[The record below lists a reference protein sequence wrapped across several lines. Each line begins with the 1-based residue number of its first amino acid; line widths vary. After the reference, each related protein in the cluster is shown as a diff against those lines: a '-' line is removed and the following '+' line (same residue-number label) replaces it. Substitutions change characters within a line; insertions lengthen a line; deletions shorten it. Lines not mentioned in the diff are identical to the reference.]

1 MFNRNLIVGVLASLM
16 MVTYVP
22 AQTAPQPLTNDD
34 VVSLAKEGLPESTII
49 SAIQSQN
56 NNFDLSANGLIGL
69 KKHGVSS
76 GMIDAMLAA
85 SKAPAAPV
93 AAAPAQAAPA
103 VAGEPSVT
111 ISDGGA
117 NNPLPLSKTQISQ
130 TKTKSAS
137 LTGLASDAALVSAFQ
152 GIALQAGASALY
164 RNGSVIGGGMLGS
177 AGGMMSGFLARRKPT
192 VTEVWAIAGQKA
204 ETVASNNPSFE
215 VHFANI
221 PGVNADEYEPVLIK
235 LAPSAKNFRLV
246 GATEAK
252 QDVFESQALD
262 WQVYSSFVEDRVA
275 AQAKKSGLG
284 RYELAPNAPLASG
297 EYGIALRPLNKGKK
311 FSASSVQQNS
321 GDGMLFNSVWAFSV
335 N

>member
-1 MFNRNLIVGVLASLM
+1 MFNRSLIVSVLASLM
-16 MVTYVP
+16 MVTYVA
-22 AQTAPQPLTNDD
+22 AQSAPQPLTNND
-34 VVSLAKEGLPESTII
+34 VISLAKEGLPESTII

-56 NNFDLSANGLIGL
+56 NNFDLSATGLISL
-69 KKHGVSS
+69 KKCGVPAPV
-76 GMIDAMLAA
+76 IDAMLAA
-85 SKAPAAPV
+85 SKAPTAPV
-93 AAAPAQAAPA
+93 AAAPVQSAPA
-103 VAGEPSVT
+103 IAGQPFVT
-111 ISDGGA
+111 INDSGTKK
-117 NNPLPLSKTQISQ
+117 PLPLSKTQITQ
-130 TKTKSAS
+130 TKTKSSS
-137 LTGLASDAALVSAFQ
+137 LTGLAGDAALVSAFQ
-152 GIALQAGASALY
+152 GIALQAGTSALY
-164 RNGSVIGGGMLGS
+164 RSGSVVGGGMLGS
-177 AGGMMSGFLARRKPT
+177 AGGMMSGFLAHRKPT

-204 ETVASNNPSFE
+204 ETAASNSATFE
-215 VHFANI
+215 VNFANI

-235 LAPSAKNFRLV
+235 LAPSPKNFRLV

>member
-1 MFNRNLIVGVLASLM
+1 MFHRNLIVGVLASLM

-34 VVSLAKEGLPESTII
+34 VVSLAKEGLSENTII

-69 KKHGVSS
+69 KKHGVT
-76 GMIDAMLAA
+76 GGVIDAMLAA

-93 AAAPAQAAPA
+93 AAAPVQAAPA
-103 VAGEPSVT
+103 VAGQPYVT
-111 ISDGGA
+111 IRDGGA
-117 NNPLPLSKTQISQ
+117 NKPLPLSKTQISQ

-137 LTGLASDAALVSAFQ
+137 LTGLATDAALVSSFQ

-204 ETVASNNPSFE
+204 ETVASNAPSFE
-215 VHFANI
+215 VNFANI

-235 LAPSAKNFRLV
+235 LAPSPKNFRLV

-252 QDVFESQALD
+252 QDVFESQTMD
-262 WQVYSSFVEDRVA
+262 WQVYSSFVEDHVP

-284 RYELAPNAPLASG
+284 QYELTPNAPLASG